1 MSANFDYEG
10 AIEAGYS
17 PEEIKEYLGSQPS
30 YKPTNQKG
38 SFYQNV
44 MNNFSNMYQ
53 NISNPTGQQ
62 PQEQQESPLD
72 SIDQRLLKKNKDF
85 DVEGALQAGYSPD
98 EVNEYLESQVPKK
111 SMLEKGGRLLGQV
124 GLGMAEM
131 EALPY
136 EIGAAPLSSKEAQQV
151 PYRENL
157 GEDIENMLLQ
167 KQTGVW
173 SPQDEEFLQNLQEQ
187 MQDPSKSDQ
196 FIQTADLGVRHLA
209 EKATGLDLHPEGTLE
224 KAANWIGFI
233 KDPKKII
240 QAGLNPKQLFKAIAP
255 SGTEMLRG
263 AGAGTALQMAE
274 DGEFGP
280 IGTMAMAVVGDV
292 AGGGLGAGIKGAKNL
307 ITKPK
312 ETLAKGIV
320 SFTPK
325 DKLALQK
332 ELIKDFE
339 KSGLQ
344 ADLGTLTDSN
354 LVKWTQSRL
363 AQSGLT
369 GKSLEKFKEQLTNQ
383 IKEEYKSLAESLG
396 EAKYANSHEA
406 GEAVKEGIKSLREAD
421 AQVHKKLYQSAD
433 KALKEGA
440 SVVSTKL
447 SQAIESI
454 EKKLTPGKLKSQ
466 EQKAVLDAL
475 ETLKKDVYD
484 AGGILK
490 FSDVKNLMNN
500 KLGLEDIINYE
511 VQGGTKQL
519 LKGIVS
525 EIDRAIISHGK
536 DNPSF
541 AKNYIQANKRFSQH
555 AKNFRNREVTQML
568 KEGDPSKILS
578 KMNSI
583 HGIRQ
588 LENIMGKS
596 PEGKQIF
603 NNLKRMKLD
612 KVIGDHL
619 VDNTTQQVK
628 LGTFSNLLEKG
639 KNKEL
644 IKEILGPKEFKRLE
658 LLQKNAG
665 KLADSAN
672 KFYNASK
679 SGVVAADAAVLGKA
693 MTDVA
698 ALLMGSPWPLI
709 KTAGTVLTV
718 RKFSQLISDPEFLKL
733 VEDVIKNSGKSDKKL
748 FTSIEKLRPYLISS
762 IPHAESDDTL
772 SRPEAIMQ

>member
-10 AIEAGYS
+10 AIAEGYS
-17 PEEIKEYLGSQPS
+17 PDEIREFLSSQPS

-38 SFYQNV
+38 KFYENM
-44 MNNFSNMYQ
+44 MNNFSNMY
-53 NISNPTGQQ
+53 NNFGNPTGQKSQ
-62 PQEQQESPLD
+62 DPTPFEQ
-72 SIDQRLLKKNKDF
+72 IDQKLLRKNPNF
-85 DVEGALQAGYSPD
+85 DVEGALQEGYNPD
-98 EVNEYLESQVPKK
+98 EINEFLLENVPKR
-111 SMLEKGGRLLGQV
+111 SMLEKGARLASQV

-131 EALPY
+131 EMLPY
-136 EIGAAPLSSKEAQQV
+136 ELAVAPLASKEAQQV

-157 GEDIENMLLQ
+157 GKDIENLMLQ
-167 KQTGVW
+167 KQAGIW
-173 SPQDEEFLQNLQEQ
+173 SPEDEEFLQNLQAQ
-187 MQDPSKSDQ
+187 MQDPSKSDE
-196 FIQTADLGVRHLA
+196 FIKTADLSVRGLA
-209 EKATGLDLHPEGTLE
+209 EKATGLDLHPEGSTE

-233 KDPKKII
+233 KDPKKIV

-255 SGTEMLRG
+255 SGTELLRG

-274 DGEFGP
+274 DGQFGP
-280 IGTMAMAVVGDV
+280 IGTMAMAVIGDV
-292 AGGGLGAGIKGAKNL
+292 AGMGISGGLKGAKNL

-312 ETLAKGIV
+312 ETLARGV
-320 SFTPK
+320 AAFTPK

-339 KSGLQ
+339 QSGLQ

-363 AQSGLT
+363 AQSGFT
-369 GKSLEKFKEQLTNQ
+369 GKKLDQFKDQLTNQ
-383 IKEEYKSLAESLG
+383 IKEEYKSLADALG
-396 EAKYANSHEA
+396 EAKYASTHEA
-406 GEAVKEGIKSLREAD
+406 GEAIKEGIKSLREAD
-421 AQVHKKLYQSAD
+421 ATVHKQLYKNAD

-440 SVVSTKL
+440 SVVSTRL

-454 EKKLTPGKLKSQ
+454 EKKLSPGKLKSG

-475 ETLKKDVYD
+475 NTLKKDIYD

-519 LKGIVS
+519 LKGIVN
-525 EIDRAIISHGK
+525 ELDRAIISHGK
-536 DNPSF
+536 DNPTF

-555 AKNFRNREVTQML
+555 AKTFRNREVTQML
-568 KEGDPSKILS
+568 REGDPSKILNR
-578 KMNSI
+578 MNSV

-588 LENIMGKS
+588 LENILNKS
-596 PEGKQIF
+596 HEGKQIF
-603 NNLKRMKLD
+603 NNIKRSKLD
-612 KVIGDHL
+612 RVIGDHL

-639 KNKEL
+639 KNKEI

-679 SGVVAADAAVLGKA
+679 SGVIAADAAILGKVGMDFA
-693 MTDVA
+693 SLCM
-698 ALLMGSPWPLI
+698 MNPWPLA
-709 KTAGTVLTV
+709 KTVGSVLTV
-718 RKFSQLISDPEFLKL
+718 RKFSELIADPEFLKL
-733 VEDVIKNSGKSDKKL
+733 VEEVIKNSGKSDKQL

-762 IPHAESDDTL
+762 NVRAQDENIPYH
-772 SRPEAIMQ
+772 PEAMKQ

>member
-1 MSANFDYEG
+1 MSAKFDYQG
-10 AIEAGYS
+10 AIDAGYS
-17 PEEIKEYLGSQPS
+17 PEEIEEYIKSEPT

-44 MNNFSNMYQ
+44 MNNFSNMYN
-53 NISNPTGQQ
+53 NIGNPTGQQ
-62 PQEQQESPLD
+62 QQEQQTSPLD
-72 SIDQRLLKKNKDF
+72 SIDQSLLRKNKDF
-85 DVEGALQAGYSPD
+85 DVEGALNSGYSPD
-98 EVNEYLESQVPKK
+98 EINEYLESQIPKR
-111 SMLEKGGRLLGQV
+111 SMLEKGGRLASQV
-124 GLGMAEM
+124 GLGLAEM

-136 EIGAAPLSSKEAQQV
+136 ELGVAPLASKEAQQV

-157 GEDIENMLLQ
+157 GEDIENLLMQ
-167 KQTGVW
+167 KHSGVW
-173 SPQDEEFLQNLQEQ
+173 SPEDEELLQNLQEQ
-187 MQDPSKSDQ
+187 ILDPSKSDQ
-196 FIQTADLGVRHLA
+196 FIQTADLGIRGLA
-209 EKATGLDLHPEGTLE
+209 EKATGLDLHPEGALE

-233 KDPKKII
+233 KDPKKIV
-240 QAGLNPKQLFKAIAP
+240 QAGLNPKQLMKAISP
-255 SGTEMLRG
+255 SGMEFLRG

-280 IGTMAMAVVGDV
+280 IGTMGMAVLGDAIGSGS
-292 AGGGLGAGIKGAKNL
+292 AGLIKGAKNL

-312 ETLAKGIV
+312 QTLAKATV
-320 SFTPK
+320 AFTPK

-363 AQSGLT
+363 AQSGFT
-369 GKSLEKFKEQLTNQ
+369 GKKLDQFKEQLTNQ
-383 IKEEYKSLAESLG
+383 IKDEYKALAESLG
-396 EAKYANSHEA
+396 EAKYANTHEA

-421 AQVHKKLYQSAD
+421 AQVHKRLYQSAD

-447 SQAIESI
+447 SQAIENI

-475 ETLKKDVYD
+475 DTLKKDIYD

-490 FSDVKNLMNN
+490 FSDIKNLMNN

-525 EIDRAIISHGK
+525 ELDRAIISHGK
-536 DNPSF
+536 ENPTF
-541 AKNYIQANKRFSQH
+541 AKNYILANKRFSQH
-555 AKNFRNREVTQML
+555 AKTFRNKEVTQML
-568 KEGDPSKILS
+568 KEGDPSKILN

-588 LENIMGKS
+588 LENIMNKS

-603 NNLKRMKLD
+603 NNLKRLKLD
-612 KVIGDHL
+612 KAIGDHL

-639 KNKEL
+639 KNKE
-644 IKEILGPKEFKRLE
+644 IIREILGPKDFKRLE

-672 KFYNASK
+672 KFFNASK
-679 SGVVAADAAVLGKA
+679 SGVVAADAAVLGIA
-693 MTDVA
+693 MRDLA
-698 ALLMGSPWPLI
+698 SLFMGNPWPLA
-709 KTAGTVLTV
+709 KTAGSVLTV
-718 RKFSQLISDPEFLKL
+718 RKFSELISDPEFLKL

-748 FTSIEKLRPYLISS
+748 FLSIEKLSPYLL
-762 IPHAESDDTL
+762 AGVNQV
-772 SRPEAIMQ
+772 PEQGP

>member
-1 MSANFDYEG
+1 MSAKFDYQG
-10 AIEAGYS
+10 AIDAGYS
-17 PEEIKEYLGSQPS
+17 PEEIEEYIKSEPT

-44 MNNFSNMYQ
+44 MNNFSNMYN
-53 NISNPTGQQ
+53 NIGNPTGQQ

-72 SIDQRLLKKNKDF
+72 SIDQRLLRKNKDF
-85 DVEGALQAGYSPD
+85 DVEGAINAGYSPD
-98 EVNEYLESQVPKK
+98 EINEFLESQVPER
-111 SMLEKGGRLLGQV
+111 SMLEKGARIAGQV

-131 EALPY
+131 EAFPY
-136 EIGAAPLSSKEAQQV
+136 DLSVALAQHTQ
-151 PYRENL
+151 PSEYRENL
-157 GEDIENMLLQ
+157 SEDIERLALQ

-173 SPQDEEFLQNLQEQ
+173 DQQDQELLDSLVEQLKNPSESDKFNYSPDI
-187 MQDPSKSDQ
+187 S
-196 FIQTADLGVRHLA
+196 IRGLA
-209 EKATGLDLHPEGTLE
+209 EKATGLDLHPEGAVE

-233 KDPKKII
+233 KDPKKIV

-255 SGTEMLRG
+255 SGTELLRG

-274 DGEFGP
+274 DGQFGP
-280 IGTMAMAVVGDV
+280 IGTMAMAVLGDV
-292 AGGGLGAGIKGAKNL
+292 TGGGTAGAIKGVKNL
-307 ITKPK
+307 ILKPK
-312 ETLAKGIV
+312 QTLAKGV
-320 SFTPK
+320 AAFTPK

-339 KSGLQ
+339 QSGLQ

-363 AQSGLT
+363 AQSGFT
-369 GKSLEKFKEQLTNQ
+369 GKKLDQFKEQLTNQ
-383 IKEEYKSLAESLG
+383 IKDEYKALAESLG
-396 EAKYANSHEA
+396 EAKYANTQEA

-421 AQVHKKLYQSAD
+421 AQIHKKLYQSSD
-433 KALKEGA
+433 KSLKKGA

-447 SQAIESI
+447 FQVIESI
-454 EKKLTPGKLKSQ
+454 EKKLSPGELKSQ

-475 ETLKKDVYD
+475 AKLKKDIYD

-490 FSDVKNLMNN
+490 FSEVKNLVNN

-511 VQGGTKQL
+511 VEGGTKQL
-519 LKGIVS
+519 LKVVVNELERTIL
-525 EIDRAIISHGK
+525 SHGK
-536 DNPSF
+536 ENPTF
-541 AKNYIQANKRFSQH
+541 AKNRIQANKKFSEH
-555 AKNFRNREVTQML
+555 AKTFRNREVTQML
-568 KEGDPSKILS
+568 KEGDPSKILN

-583 HGIRQ
+583 HGVRQ
-588 LENIMGKS
+588 LENILGKS
-596 PEGKQIF
+596 SEGKQIF

-612 KVIGDHL
+612 KAIGDHL

-639 KNKEL
+639 KNKEV

-672 KFYNASK
+672 KFFNASK
-679 SGVVAADAAVLGKA
+679 SGVVAADAAVLAKG
-693 MTDVA
+693 MSDLA

-733 VEDVIKNSGKSDKKL
+733 VEDVIKNSEKSDKKL
-748 FTSIEKLRPYLISS
+748 FSSIEKLRPYIISS
-762 IPHAESDDTL
+762 IPHAESDDIP
-772 SRPEAIMQ
+772 SRPEATLQ